1 MLRDLDRCY
10 AALIAMT
17 VYSFWIFDRHS
28 DCVYHK
34 EWKNI
39 DRSSLGDAQSLKRRS
54 SGATAS
60 DFPRSKPLPA
70 PRSTQDEAKL
80 IFGIVFSL
88 RNIVRKLTDE
98 DAFEVYT
105 TSKYRLHYFEPPSNL
120 KFVLIT
126 DPKVDNLVNVLKQ
139 IYVSLYVE
147 YVVKNPLS
155 PIEHTQG
162 EGVNNQLFVM
172 SLEAFMTSLPFFK

>member
-1 MLRDLDRCY
+1 
-10 AALIAMT
+10 MT

-28 DCVYHK
+28 DCIFHR
-34 EWKNI
+34 EWKNV
-39 DRSSLGDAQSLKRRS
+39 DRNSLETQANRRS
-54 SGATAS
+54 AS
-60 DFPRSKPLPA
+60 STIDFPRAKPLPV
-70 PRSTQDEAKL
+70 PRSIQDETKL

-98 DAFEVYT
+98 DSFEVYT
-105 TSKYRLHYFEPPSNL
+105 TSKYRLHYFEPASNI

-126 DPKVDNLVNVLKQ
+126 DPKVDNLVNVLRQ

-155 PIEHTQG
+155 PIEHTNG
-162 EGVNNQLFVM
+162 EGVNNQLFAM
-172 SLEAFMTSLPFFK
+172 GLEAFMTSLPFFH